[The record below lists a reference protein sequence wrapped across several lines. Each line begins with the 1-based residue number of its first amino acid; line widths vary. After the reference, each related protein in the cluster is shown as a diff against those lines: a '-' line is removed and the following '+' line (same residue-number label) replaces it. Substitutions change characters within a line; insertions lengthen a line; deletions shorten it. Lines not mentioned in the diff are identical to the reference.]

1 MGVGDV
7 AGTLAATE
15 LDAIERNTYEAIQP
29 GVVDIRDTGDAWV
42 VRAPGPPGAIGY
54 SRAAVLRLGSPDR
67 ASARLDELTSGF
79 HADGRGAAF
88 AVAHGVSHPERL
100 SDLLRGRGLIEI
112 EREVVMWTADPPPVP
127 HLDPVL
133 RIEQVTDASA
143 SDYVEVEADA
153 FGIPPGM
160 AAGRLPSLRAGLAL
174 PGRRAYLV
182 AVSGRH
188 VATARLTVVNG
199 LASLTSI
206 GVLTAERGQGY
217 GRLVTAVA
225 TRAGLMGGG
234 RLAWLAVAPDN
245 EVALGLYRSLGYR
258 QAFERSLW
266 IEPSFRA

>member
-1 MGVGDV
+1 MGARDV

-15 LDAIERNTYEAIQP
+15 MDAIERNTYEAIQP
-29 GVVDIRDTGDAWV
+29 GLVSIRDTGDAWL

-54 SRAAVLRLGSPDR
+54 SRAAVLRLGSSDR
-67 ASARLDELTSGF
+67 AATRVDELTAGF

-88 AVAHGVSHPERL
+88 AVAHGVTRPDDL
-100 SDLLRGRGLIEI
+100 PDLLRGRGLIEI

-127 HLDPVL
+127 HLDQTL
-133 RIEQVTDASA
+133 RIEQVTEASA
-143 SDYVEVEADA
+143 PDYVSVEAEA

-160 AAGRLPSLRAGLAL
+160 AAGRLPSLRASLAL
-174 PGRRAYLV
+174 AGRRAYLV
-182 AVSGRH
+182 AISGRH

-206 GVLTAERGQGY
+206 GVLTSERGQGY

-245 EVALGLYRSLGYR
+245 AVALGLYGSLGYR

-266 IEPSFRA
+266 IEPSFRT